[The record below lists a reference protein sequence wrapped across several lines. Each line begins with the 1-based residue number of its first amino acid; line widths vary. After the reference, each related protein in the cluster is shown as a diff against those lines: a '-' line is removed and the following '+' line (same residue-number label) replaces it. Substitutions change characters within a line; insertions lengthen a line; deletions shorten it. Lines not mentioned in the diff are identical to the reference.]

1 MRRVPSRIVC
11 GVCGRPPARQR
22 FLRYHGEDPNFY
34 VIQFG
39 HSYLRATIG
48 SILVARRAGM

>member
-22 FLRYHGEDPNFY
+22 FLRYHGEDPKFF

-48 SILVARRAGM
+48 SISVARRAGM